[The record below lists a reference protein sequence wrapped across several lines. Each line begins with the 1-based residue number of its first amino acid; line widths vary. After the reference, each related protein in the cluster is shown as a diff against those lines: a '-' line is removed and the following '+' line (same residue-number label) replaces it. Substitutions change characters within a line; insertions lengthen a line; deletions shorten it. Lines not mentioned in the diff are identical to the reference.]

1 MTLKKILIPYDGSKQ
16 SDKALSSAIE
26 ISTMARKAGED
37 ARLVLFHVVPE
48 IVVPPSYYASDYRFS
63 SQIIGEKITTKEYL
77 KELYQRMKVEA
88 TRMLERKIEEYQ
100 NDTLKRELSVK
111 SKVTIGRPANRI
123 IEFAVNEKVDLIV
136 MGTSGLKGISRI
148 KALGSVA
155 RGVSERAPCSVMLV
169 H

>member
-1 MTLKKILIPYDGSKQ
+1 MALKKILIPYDGSKQ

-26 ISTMARKAGED
+26 ISTMARKACED
-37 ARLVLFHVVPE
+37 TQLILFHVVPE

-88 TRMLERKIEEYQ
+88 TGMLERKIEDYQ
-100 NDTLKRELSVK
+100 HDRELSVK
-111 SKVTIGRPANRI
+111 SKVTIGRPADRI